1 MINWWLTNK
10 QKRRQ
15 TRVTWLTKK
24 KGDKQLDMC
33 KLMTDKQTKND
44 GHLVRWLLLYILYII
59 MRGRGVSNQKIHN
72 KKATQKWS
80 NSQNL
85 PQHSPDIHVNVFL
98 LFPRVARVVWV
109 RFACF
114 AMFWFIG
121 ILETKRTS
129 ADGSCMAWSGLQG
142 NSWCKLARSD
152 EASISKLSVWRKGAK
167 W

>member
-1 MINWWLTNK
+1 MTEKQTKKETDESNLTD
-10 QKRRQ
+10 
-15 TRVTWLTKK
+15 KK

-85 PQHSPDIHVNVFL
+85 PQLVIQTQLQEMLKIHLFL
-98 LFPRVARVVWV
+98 
-109 RFACF
+109 
-114 AMFWFIG
+114 
-121 ILETKRTS
+121 K
-129 ADGSCMAWSGLQG
+129 
-142 NSWCKLARSD
+142 
-152 EASISKLSVWRKGAK
+152 
-167 W
+167 